1 VVLSEL
7 REQIDRWISE
17 GALGQAR
24 TGLNELLSAEGLSNA
39 TAAFSVA
46 RYEKL
51 RSHVPLATYRVAILR
66 SFTVEPL
73 VPMLRA
79 AAFANGID
87 LTVQVGGFNTYA
99 QEILDEASDLYRFEP
114 QAVILA
120 VDTRSLAP
128 ELWSEFADL
137 DPNGSAAV
145 VARVSQQYRDW
156 VTAFRQRSDAHLIL
170 HTLAPPPRPAFGV
183 HDSQMH
189 DAQIHPGQG
198 QSAAME
204 ELNREI
210 CTIAQSQPGVYTL
223 DYSALVARLGQ
234 ENWYDERKWLAVRL
248 PCSAAH
254 LPSLAREWLRYLQP
268 LAGRVAKVL
277 VVDLDN
283 TLWGGVVGEDGP
295 AGIQLEDERQGAPYR
310 ALQRA
315 LLDLTRRGI
324 LLAIA
329 SKNNPDDAMEV
340 IGGHPAMLLRPQHF
354 SAMRINWNDKTE
366 SLREIAAELNVGL
379 DALAFL
385 DDNPVERRLVRTEL
399 PEVLVVDLSDDP
411 WQHAATVRDCAFF
424 ERLSLS
430 EEDLRRG
437 EFYASGKTRAALETR
452 CVTREDFLR
461 SLAQSVEIAPV
472 HAATLARVAQLTQ
485 KTNQFNLTTRR
496 YTEQQIGDLLRQPDA
511 RVVSIRV
518 KDRYGDNGLVGV
530 AITRD
535 RGETC
540 ELDTFLLSCRVIGRG
555 VESALLAYV
564 AEQGLLA
571 GRTRLEGWFLPTKKN
586 APAREFYSTH
596 GFQAV
601 TETPDGVFWG
611 IDLRAG
617 APVWPDWIERPAPA
631 GVPA

>member
-1 VVLSEL
+1 
-7 REQIDRWISE
+7 
-17 GALGQAR
+17 
-24 TGLNELLSAEGLSNA
+24 
-39 TAAFSVA
+39 VA

-354 SAMRINWNDKTE
+354 SAMRINWSDKTE

-437 EFYASGKTRAALETR
+437 EFYASEKTRAALETK

>member
-1 VVLSEL
+1 
-7 REQIDRWISE
+7 
-17 GALGQAR
+17 
-24 TGLNELLSAEGLSNA
+24 
-39 TAAFSVA
+39 
-46 RYEKL
+46 
-51 RSHVPLATYRVAILR
+51 
-66 SFTVEPL
+66 
-73 VPMLRA
+73 
-79 AAFANGID
+79 
-87 LTVQVGGFNTYA
+87 VGGFNTYA

-223 DYSALVARLGQ
+223 DYSALVARHGQ

-354 SAMRINWNDKTE
+354 SAMRINWSDKTE

-437 EFYASGKTRAALETR
+437 EFYASEKTRAALETR

>member
-1 VVLSEL
+1 
-7 REQIDRWISE
+7 
-17 GALGQAR
+17 
-24 TGLNELLSAEGLSNA
+24 
-39 TAAFSVA
+39 
-46 RYEKL
+46 
-51 RSHVPLATYRVAILR
+51 
-66 SFTVEPL
+66 
-73 VPMLRA
+73 
-79 AAFANGID
+79 
-87 LTVQVGGFNTYA
+87 VGGFNAYA

-223 DYSALVARLGQ
+223 DYSALVARHGQ